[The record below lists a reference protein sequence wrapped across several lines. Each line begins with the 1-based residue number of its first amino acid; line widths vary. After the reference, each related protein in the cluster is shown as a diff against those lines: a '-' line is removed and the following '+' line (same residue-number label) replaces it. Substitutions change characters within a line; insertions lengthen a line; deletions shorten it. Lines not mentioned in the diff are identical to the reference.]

1 VKTIAEQ
8 KAWEFEGMPEREAY
22 SRAYWVKGGD
32 TLLKLVRETVQTS
45 GDKQGAGFAQD
56 LAVNPTQFSEALKDA
71 GKHFSIKWLVR
82 VMAADR
88 ERRILRFLAGLFGY
102 EIRPR
107 LSMTPQEIAQ
117 RLVSRLAER
126 EGTGGKAILT
136 AEFGPE
142 FEQILAALSEVQP

>member
-56 LAVNPTQFSEALKDA
+56 LGVNPTQFSEAIKDA

-88 ERRILRFLAGLFGY
+88 DRRILKYLAGLFGY

-117 RLVSRLAER
+117 RIVSRLAER
-126 EGTGGKAILT
+126 EGTAGKAILD
-136 AEFGPE
+136 AEFGPDVSHL
-142 FEQILAALSEVQP
+142 IAALNEVAP